1 MQKKID
7 EIILSLSL
15 MFTVFFFSSVEIY
28 IDNKNEFVVEGKDII
43 IPLLITALAA
53 AAINFA
59 VLFIAGKIH
68 PVLNAFIK
76 CTELGA
82 VLALYSQYMF
92 FNGEM
97 LNIGDDSFAYMQNDA
112 LINKNFTVFTVIFL
126 LPAVITLT
134 AVPLKKVKAKTVLKN
149 MTLYIS
155 ALVFVMQLAG
165 LFGETVQ
172 NINKKSTADSEYY
185 IAYEPAMS
193 LSADGNV
200 IVFIVDMLD
209 GEWMETALVDYPE

>member
-76 CTELGA
+76 C
-82 VLALYSQYMF
+82 
-92 FNGEM
+92 
-97 LNIGDDSFAYMQNDA
+97 
-112 LINKNFTVFTVIFL
+112 
-126 LPAVITLT
+126 
-134 AVPLKKVKAKTVLKN
+134 PL
-149 MTLYIS
+149 
-155 ALVFVMQLAG
+155 
-165 LFGETVQ
+165 
-172 NINKKSTADSEYY
+172 
-185 IAYEPAMS
+185 
-193 LSADGNV
+193 
-200 IVFIVDMLD
+200 
-209 GEWMETALVDYPE
+209 